1 MEADLKQGLIAAY
14 RRLMRPL
21 IRILIRNGV
30 AYGEFAEIAKE
41 VYIDVAASD
50 FKVPHRKMSQ
60 ARISIL
66 TGLTRKEVARIFGD
80 KYKKED
86 TQSELHRVTR
96 VLTGWHT
103 DADYTGPYGLP
114 LELQFENSEKQPDF
128 SQLVQR
134 YSGDMAAR
142 AMLDELLRIG
152 AVQETERGWFKVLTR
167 TFLSK
172 VDAPEGFELLG
183 TGVTNFVST
192 IDNNILE
199 QNLEKRNFERHV
211 FADNGIKE
219 ENLPRFRSYIKERAQ
234 LLLEEVDNWL
244 SQLETPKPGDKNVV
258 HTGLGIYHYV
268 DSEKIAEKIAE
279 NNLKNKD

>member
-21 IRILIRNGV
+21 VRILIRNGV
-30 AYGEFAEIAKE
+30 AYGEFGEIAKE

-50 FKVPHRKMSQ
+50 FRVPHRKMSQ

-66 TGLTRKEVARIFGD
+66 TGLTRKEVARIIGD
-80 KYKKED
+80 KNKKED
-86 TQSELHRVTR
+86 AQSEVHRVTR

-114 LELQFENSEKQPDF
+114 LELQFESSENQPDF
-128 SQLVQR
+128 TKLVQR

-152 AVQETERGWFKVLTR
+152 AVQETERSWFKVLTR

-199 QNLEKRNFERHV
+199 QNLENRNFERHV

-219 ENLPRFRSYIKERAQ
+219 ENLPRFRSYIKDRAQ

-244 SQLETPKPGDKNVV
+244 SQLDAPEPGDKKVV
-258 HTGLGIYHYV
+258 RTGLGIYHYV
-268 DSEKIAEKIAE
+268 DSEK
-279 NNLKNKD
+279 NKTDND

>member
-1 MEADLKQGLIAAY
+1 MEVDLKQGLLAAY

-21 IRILIRNGV
+21 TRILIRNGV

-41 VYIDVAASD
+41 VYIDVARSD

-60 ARISIL
+60 ARIAIL
-66 TGLTRKEVARIFGD
+66 TGLTRKEVARIVGD
-80 KYKKED
+80 KNKKED
-86 TQSELHRVTR
+86 APSEVHRVTR

-103 DADYTGPYGLP
+103 DANYTGPYGLP
-114 LELQFENSEKQPDF
+114 LELRFEGNPGNDF
-128 SQLVQR
+128 VSLVQKF
-134 YSGDMAAR
+134 SGDMAAR

-152 AVQETERGWFKVLTR
+152 AVKETEAGWYKALTR
-167 TFLSK
+167 TYLSK

-199 QNLEKRNFERHV
+199 KSLEKRNFERHV

-219 ENLPRFRSYIKERAQ
+219 EDLPRFRSYIKERAQ

-244 SQLETPKPGDKNVV
+244 SQLDAPSAKNKNVV

-268 DSEKIAEKIAE
+268 DDEKDKSE
-279 NNLKNKD
+279 NT

>member
-1 MEADLKQGLIAAY
+1 MEEDLKQGLITAY

-66 TGLTRKEVARIFGD
+66 TGLTRKDVARIIGD
-80 KYKKED
+80 KNKKED
-86 TQSELHRVTR
+86 TPSEVHRVTR

-103 DADYTGPYGLP
+103 DTDYTGPYGLP
-114 LELQFENSEKQPDF
+114 LELQFENPENQPDF
-128 SQLVQR
+128 TKLVQR

-152 AVQETERGWFKVLTR
+152 AVQETERSWFKVLTR
-167 TFLSK
+167 TYLSK

-199 QNLEKRNFERHV
+199 QSLENRNFERHV
-211 FADNGIKE
+211 FADNGIKK

-244 SQLETPKPGDKNVV
+244 SQLDAPEPGDKNII

-268 DSEKIAEKIAE
+268 DSEKNKTEKDI
-279 NNLKNKD
+279 N